1 MQSYQRSILV
11 TQIKSK
17 ALGMLG
23 ASNFTNMGDLR
34 HDLWPQGLGPGSQ
47 QGISPPPKT
56 ARFPVPSW
64 FPICPITWV
73 FERCSRLSFF
83 ILLSLTWPVASITF
97 SCGCNAAACKALAHS
112 PARRHR
118 LGCLRLIAS
127 IGLRSRRD
135 RCSLVVVC
143 IMAVCGGSHR
153 AQPLLTS
160 HRRAERHCPRR
171 LENPSREV
179 TESTE
184 RGPNR
189 CYSLTLLATRMYLP
203 LSPGPVSKI
212 PSSPAGVQG
221 RLASDRWPGLRVVA
235 MGVAHDC
242 HAQVFGMCARTLES
256 RLADGSGLVLRASM
270 AHPCSPCSDHDSCH
284 G

>member
-1 MQSYQRSILV
+1 MRWLAQSS
-11 TQIKSK
+11 
-17 ALGMLG
+17 A
-23 ASNFTNMGDLR
+23 
-34 HDLWPQGLGPGSQ
+34 
-47 QGISPPPKT
+47 
-56 ARFPVPSW
+56 
-64 FPICPITWV
+64 
-73 FERCSRLSFF
+73 
-83 ILLSLTWPVASITF
+83 
-97 SCGCNAAACKALAHS
+97 
-112 PARRHR
+112 
-118 LGCLRLIAS
+118 
-127 IGLRSRRD
+127 
-135 RCSLVVVC
+135 VVN
-143 IMAVCGGSHR
+143 
-153 AQPLLTS
+153 S
-160 HRRAERHCPRR
+160 HRRARERQCPRR

-270 AHPCSPCSDHDSCH
+270 AHPCSPCSDHDSLH
-284 G
+284 GLIWWVGTASTPDPLLLLLLPRQTLLRTFFC

>member
-1 MQSYQRSILV
+1 MNHDSLVLTVKMVRGNERSDAKMLCGSHSHLGEAVLV
-11 TQIKSK
+11 HLLTFVIPTWI
-17 ALGMLG
+17 
-23 ASNFTNMGDLR
+23 FTLTYF
-34 HDLWPQGLGPGSQ
+34 Q
-47 QGISPPPKT
+47 QKYCPRLLCLKT
-56 ARFPVPSW
+56 
-64 FPICPITWV
+64 ITWYMKSQ
-73 FERCSRLSFF
+73 FGYDNIF
-83 ILLSLTWPVASITF
+83 P
-97 SCGCNAAACKALAHS
+97 CNTREEKIYRRYCPWRLAHS

-160 HRRAERHCPRR
+160 HRRAERQCPRR

-212 PSSPAGVQG
+212 PSSPAGVQAG
-221 RLASDRWPGLRVVA
+221 ARSPRLGPLAW
-235 MGVAHDC
+235 
-242 HAQVFGMCARTLES
+242 LES
-256 RLADGSGLVLRASM
+256 
-270 AHPCSPCSDHDSCH
+270 CCH
-284 G
+284 GCST

>member
-1 MQSYQRSILV
+1 MHAQRGV
-11 TQIKSK
+11 
-17 ALGMLG
+17 
-23 ASNFTNMGDLR
+23 D
-34 HDLWPQGLGPGSQ
+34 
-47 QGISPPPKT
+47 
-56 ARFPVPSW
+56 ARD
-64 FPICPITWV
+64 
-73 FERCSRLSFF
+73 EHACSF
-83 ILLSLTWPVASITF
+83 
-97 SCGCNAAACKALAHS
+97 
-112 PARRHR
+112 
-118 LGCLRLIAS
+118 
-127 IGLRSRRD
+127 
-135 RCSLVVVC
+135 
-143 IMAVCGGSHR
+143 
-153 AQPLLTS
+153 QPLLTS

-270 AHPCSPCSDHDSCH
+270 AHPCSPCSDHDSLH
-284 G
+284 GLIWWGGKRRQVPLVNVLSTYPTAAKSHFKKIKITPAD

>member
-1 MQSYQRSILV
+1 M
-11 TQIKSK
+11 KSQF
-17 ALGMLG
+17 GYD
-23 ASNFTNMGDLR
+23 N
-34 HDLWPQGLGPGSQ
+34 
-47 QGISPPPKT
+47 I
-56 ARFPVPSW
+56 FPCNTREEK
-64 FPICPITWV
+64 IYRRYCPW
-73 FERCSRLSFF
+73 R
-83 ILLSLTWPVASITF
+83 
-97 SCGCNAAACKALAHS
+97 LAHS
-112 PARRHR
+112 PARPHR

-160 HRRAERHCPRR
+160 HRRAERQCPRR